1 MKIGELVEKSPR
13 APVAM
18 ESRCSVHEAI
28 EKLQNSNARAL
39 IVTENDRPIGIF
51 AERDVLRTYLHQQ
64 SVAFNQML
72 LKDVMTPKLISA
84 TPEDDVASSMNM
96 MLKADIHH
104 LPVIDKDSITAMLTL
119 YDLVQ
124 QRVVALENEVHALKD
139 YIADLHDAGMD

>member
-1 MKIGELVEKSPR
+1 
-13 APVAM
+13 M
-18 ESRCSVHEAI
+18 ESSCCIREAI
-28 EKLQNSNARAL
+28 EKLQKSNVRAL
-39 IVTENDRPIGIF
+39 IVTEKDRPVGIF

-64 SVAFNQML
+64 SAAFDTLL
-72 LKDVMTPKLISA
+72 LKDAMTPKLISA

-104 LPVIDKDSITAMLTL
+104 LPVIDKESITAMLTL

-124 QRVVALENEVHALKD
+124 QRVVALENEVHTLKD